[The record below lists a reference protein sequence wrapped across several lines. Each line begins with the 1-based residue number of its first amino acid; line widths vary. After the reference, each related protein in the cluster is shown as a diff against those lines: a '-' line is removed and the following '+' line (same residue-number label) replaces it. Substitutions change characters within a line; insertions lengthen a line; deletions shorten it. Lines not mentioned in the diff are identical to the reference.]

1 MMRAHWRENMFN
13 HGRWEGPILDQHMH
27 LDRNN
32 RFLDAVSEFVNSG
45 GTAINLVHKPNFS
58 NLPLSIS
65 DYQSAYHN
73 TIEMAREIREKFGI
87 QVSVILGPHPVS
99 WEKQIH
105 TIGLQES
112 TSLHLQA
119 VKLAIQYISL
129 GEAVCLGE
137 VGRPHYPV
145 DSQIWDA
152 ANDLLLEIMKLAAEE
167 KISIQLHVEDDG
179 EKTYS
184 DLAKLCDKAGL
195 PRHLAIRHYAP
206 ANISSDF
213 THGLSVTV
221 SVGKGSISKI
231 VESLPNCNSYWGM
244 ETDFLDDKN
253 RPGAVLGPKTIP
265 KRTHQLTEK
274 LRQSGYSV
282 EQINEIIENIHFNW
296 PQILYS

>member
-1 MMRAHWRENMFN
+1 
-13 HGRWEGPILDQHMH
+13 MH

-32 RFLDAVSEFVNSG
+32 RYLDAVSEFINSG
-45 GTAINLVHKPNFS
+45 GTGINLVHKPNFS
-58 NLPLSIS
+58 NLPLTIS
-65 DYQSAYHN
+65 DYQSAYDD

-87 QVSVILGPHPVS
+87 KVSVILGPHPVS

-112 TSLHLQA
+112 TSLHLEA
-119 VKLAIQYISL
+119 VKLAINYIST

-145 DSQIWDA
+145 SLEIWTA
-152 ANDLLLEIMKLAAEE
+152 ANNLLLEIMKLAAEA

-184 DLAKLCDKAGL
+184 DLAKLCDKASL
-195 PRHLAIRHYAP
+195 PRYLAIRHYAP
-206 ANISSDF
+206 ANISTDF

-221 SVGKGSISKI
+221 SVGKDSISKI

-265 KRTHQLTEK
+265 KRTNQLIEK
-274 LRQSGYSV
+274 LKEAGYS
-282 EQINEIIENIHFNW
+282 EDKIYEIVENIHSNW
-296 PQILYS
+296 PKILYS

>member
-65 DYQSAYHN
+65 DYQSAYDN

-119 VKLAIQYISL
+119 VKLAIQYILS

>member
-1 MMRAHWRENMFN
+1 MLRALWRENMFN
-13 HGRWEGPILDQHMH
+13 HGRWEGPIIDQHMH

-32 RFLDAVSEFVNSG
+32 RYLDAVSEFINSG

-58 NLPLSIS
+58 NLPLTIS
-65 DYQSAYHN
+65 DYQSAYDD

-87 QVSVILGPHPVS
+87 KVSVILGPHPVS

-112 TSLHLQA
+112 TSLHLKA
-119 VKLAIQYISL
+119 VKLAINYIST
-129 GEAVCLGE
+129 GKAVCLGE

-145 DSQIWDA
+145 SLEIWTA
-152 ANDLLLEIMKLAAEE
+152 ANNLLLEIMKLAAEA

-179 EKTYS
+179 ENTYS
-184 DLAKLCDKAGL
+184 DLAKLCDKASL
-195 PRHLAIRHYAP
+195 PRYLAIRHYAP
-206 ANISSDF
+206 ANISTDF

-221 SVGKGSISKI
+221 SVGKDSISKI
-231 VESLPNCNSYWGM
+231 VESLPDCNSYWGM

-265 KRTHQLTEK
+265 KRTNQLIEK
-274 LRQSGYSV
+274 LKEAGYS
-282 EQINEIIENIHFNW
+282 EDKIYEIVENIHSNW
-296 PQILYS
+296 PKILYS

>member
-45 GTAINLVHKPNFS
+45 GTGINLVHKPNFS
-58 NLPLSIS
+58 DLPLSIS
-65 DYQSAYHN
+65 DYQSAYDN

-87 QVSVILGPHPVS
+87 QVLVILGPHPVS

-119 VKLAIQYISL
+119 VKLAIQYISS

-184 DLAKLCDKAGL
+184 DLANLCDKAGL

-231 VESLPNCNSYWGM
+231 IESLPNCNSYWGM

>member
-58 NLPLSIS
+58 DLPLSIS
-65 DYQSAYHN
+65 DYQSAYDN

-87 QVSVILGPHPVS
+87 QVLVILGPHPVS

-119 VKLAIQYISL
+119 VKLAIQYISS

-231 VESLPNCNSYWGM
+231 IESLPNCNSYWGM

>member
-1 MMRAHWRENMFN
+1 MLRALWRENMFN
-13 HGRWEGPILDQHMH
+13 HGRWEGPITDQHMH

-32 RFLDAVSEFVNSG
+32 RYLDAVSEFINSG
-45 GTAINLVHKPNFS
+45 GTGINLVHKPNFS
-58 NLPLSIS
+58 NLPLTIS
-65 DYQSAYHN
+65 DYQSAYN
-73 TIEMAREIREKFGI
+73 DTIEMAREIREKFGI
-87 QVSVILGPHPVS
+87 KVSVILGPHPVS

-112 TSLHLQA
+112 TSLHLKA
-119 VKLAIQYISL
+119 VKLAINYISK

-145 DSQIWDA
+145 SLEIWTA
-152 ANDLLLEIMKLAAEE
+152 ANNLLLEIMKLAAEA

-184 DLAKLCDKAGL
+184 DLAKLCDKASL
-195 PRHLAIRHYAP
+195 PRHFAIRHYAP
-206 ANISSDF
+206 ANISTDF

-221 SVGKGSISKI
+221 SVGKDSISKI

-265 KRTHQLTEK
+265 KRTNQLIEK
-274 LRQSGYSV
+274 LKESGYS
-282 EQINEIIENIHFNW
+282 EDKIYEIVENIHSNW

>member
-119 VKLAIQYISL
+119 VKLAIQYILS

>member
-65 DYQSAYHN
+65 DYQSAYDN

-119 VKLAIQYISL
+119 VKLAIQYILS

-213 THGLSVTV
+213 THGLSVSV

>member
-1 MMRAHWRENMFN
+1 
-13 HGRWEGPILDQHMH
+13 MH

-32 RFLDAVSEFVNSG
+32 RYLDAVSEFINSG
-45 GTAINLVHKPNFS
+45 GTGINLVHKPNFS
-58 NLPLSIS
+58 NLPLTIS
-65 DYQSAYHN
+65 DYQSAYDD

-87 QVSVILGPHPVS
+87 KVSVILGPHPVS

-112 TSLHLQA
+112 TSLHLKA
-119 VKLAIQYISL
+119 VKLAINYIST
-129 GEAVCLGE
+129 GKAVCLGE

-145 DSQIWDA
+145 SLEIWTA
-152 ANDLLLEIMKLAAEE
+152 ANNLLLEIMKLAAEA

-184 DLAKLCDKAGL
+184 DLAKLCDKASL
-195 PRHLAIRHYAP
+195 PRYLAIRHYAP
-206 ANISSDF
+206 ANISTDF

-221 SVGKGSISKI
+221 SVGKDSISKI

-265 KRTHQLTEK
+265 KRTNQLIEK
-274 LRQSGYSV
+274 LKEAGYS
-282 EQINEIIENIHFNW
+282 EDKIYEIVENIHSNW
-296 PQILYS
+296 PKILYS

>member
-65 DYQSAYHN
+65 DYQSAYDN

-87 QVSVILGPHPVS
+87 QVLVILGPHPVS

-119 VKLAIQYISL
+119 VKLAIQYISS

>member
-1 MMRAHWRENMFN
+1 MMRAPWRENMSN
-13 HGRWEGPILDQHMH
+13 HGRWEGPILDQHIH
-27 LDRNN
+27 LDRDN
-32 RFLDAVSEFVNSG
+32 RYLDAVSDFINSG

-58 NLPLSIS
+58 DLPLTIL
-65 DYQSAYHN
+65 DYQSVYED
-73 TIEMAREIREKFGI
+73 TIEMAKEIRGKFGI
-87 QVSVILGPHPVS
+87 KVSVILGPHPVS

-105 TIGLQES
+105 TIGLQKS

-119 VKLAIQYISL
+119 VKLAIKYIST

-145 DSQIWDA
+145 STEIWDA
-152 ANDLLLEIMKLAAEE
+152 ANDLLLEIMKLAAEA

-184 DLAKLCDKAGL
+184 DLAKLCDSANL
-195 PRHLAIRHYAP
+195 PRHLAIGHYAP
-206 ANISSDF
+206 ANISTDF

-221 SVGKGSISKI
+221 SVGKDSISKI

-244 ETDFLDDKN
+244 ETDYLDDKN

-265 KRTHQLTEK
+265 KRTNQLIEK
-274 LRQSGYSV
+274 LNQSGYS
-282 EQINEIIENIHFNW
+282 EDTINQIIENIHSNW

>member
-32 RFLDAVSEFVNSG
+32 RYLDAVSEFVNSG
-45 GTAINLVHKPNFS
+45 GTAINLVHKPDFS

-65 DYQSAYHN
+65 DYQLAYGD
-73 TIEMAREIREKFGI
+73 TIDMAREIREKFGI
-87 QVSVILGPHPVS
+87 KVSVILGPHPIS

-105 TIGLQES
+105 TIGLEES
-112 TSLHLQA
+112 TQLHLEA
-119 VKLAIQYISL
+119 VKLAIQYISS
-129 GEAVCLGE
+129 GDAVCLGE

-145 DSQIWDA
+145 DKGIWNA

-167 KISIQLHVEDDG
+167 KISIQLHVEDNG

-184 DLAKLCDKAGL
+184 DLAKLCDKDSF

-206 ANISSDF
+206 ANIRNDF
-213 THGLSVTV
+213 THGFSVTV
-221 SVGKGSISKI
+221 SVGKDSISKI
-231 VESLPNCNSYWGM
+231 VESLPYCKSYWGM
-244 ETDFLDDKN
+244 ETDFLDDIN

-265 KRTHQLTEK
+265 KRTHQLANK
-274 LRQSGYSV
+274 LIESGYSK
-282 EQINEIIENIHFNW
+282 EQINEIMENIHSNW

>member
-58 NLPLSIS
+58 DLPLSIS
-65 DYQSAYHN
+65 DYQSAYDN

-87 QVSVILGPHPVS
+87 QVLVILGPHPVS

-119 VKLAIQYISL
+119 VKLAIQYISS

-184 DLAKLCDKAGL
+184 DLANLCDKAGL

-231 VESLPNCNSYWGM
+231 IESLPNCNSYWGM

-282 EQINEIIENIHFNW
+282 EQINEIMENIHFTW

>member
-32 RFLDAVSEFVNSG
+32 RYFSAISEFINSG

-58 NLPLSIS
+58 DLPSTIS
-65 DYQSAYHN
+65 DYRLAYDD
-73 TIEMAREIREKFGI
+73 TIDMAREIREKFGI
-87 QVSVILGPHPVS
+87 KVSVILGPHPVS
-99 WEKQIH
+99 WEKQVH

-119 VKLAIQYISL
+119 VKLAIKYISS

-145 DSQIWDA
+145 SLEIWDA
-152 ANDLLLEIMKLAAEE
+152 ANDLLLEIMKLAAEA

-184 DLAKLCDKAGL
+184 DLAKLCDMASL

-206 ANISSDF
+206 ANIDSEF

-221 SVGKGSISKI
+221 SVGKDSISKI

-244 ETDFLDDKN
+244 ETDYLDDKN

-265 KRTHQLTEK
+265 KRTNQLIEK
-274 LRQSGYSV
+274 LGESGYS
-282 EQINEIIENIHFNW
+282 EEEINDIVENIHYNW

>member
-13 HGRWEGPILDQHMH
+13 RGRWEGPILDQHMH

-58 NLPLSIS
+58 DLPLTIS
-65 DYQSAYHN
+65 DYQSAYDN

-105 TIGLQES
+105 KIGLQES

-152 ANDLLLEIMKLAAEE
+152 ANDLLLEIMRLAAEE

-231 VESLPNCNSYWGM
+231 VESLPNCNSFWGM

-265 KRTHQLTEK
+265 KRTHQLIEK

>member
-58 NLPLSIS
+58 DLPLSIS
-65 DYQSAYHN
+65 DYQSAYDN

-87 QVSVILGPHPVS
+87 QVLVILGPHPVS

-119 VKLAIQYISL
+119 VKLAIQYISS

-231 VESLPNCNSYWGM
+231 IESLPNCNSYWGM

-282 EQINEIIENIHFNW
+282 EQINEIMENIHFNW